1 MPSLTPP
8 SADPTDPPG
17 PATAQAPGTPQAPR
31 TRSAFYGWR
40 IVWAVFFI
48 SSTCSGLS
56 VYALSVYLHAILAD
70 GRFSM
75 TEASYASGSF
85 TIAMG
90 VAGLAVG
97 RLLRD
102 RDIRRVMC
110 AGAVLMAAALMAIP
124 LVDSL
129 WKLYA
134 FYTVLGFG
142 YASVALIP
150 CTTLITR
157 WFVTSRSTA
166 MSIGA
171 TGNSFGA
178 VSITPF
184 VVLLIAQVGL
194 DQASRWLGL
203 AMLAGTLPLIA
214 WVLVAYPRDKGLRA
228 LGEPAARPHGE
239 DTTPVA
245 GGPTRVY
252 RSRFFLTGTLAFALG
267 MAAHVG
273 GQTHLFNRVMTATSD
288 TSLAGV
294 SIALM
299 AASSVG
305 ARFLVVYALR
315 RVSSRAMIVALLA
328 IQGVA
333 LMACGLFESR
343 LLLLLAIVT
352 YGGTLGSFVTMQA
365 LLIAEAFG
373 VSRYAQIYAMARFLS
388 VLGVLIGPGL
398 MGLLHQR
405 TGGYLA
411 SFVTVGLISVL
422 GAMVLAGAGPTPA
435 PEDHATP

>member
-1 MPSLTPP
+1 MPRLPP
-8 SADPTDPPG
+8 YPADPSDPP
-17 PATAQAPGTPQAPR
+17 AH
-31 TRSAFYGWR
+31 FYGWR

-75 TEASYASGSF
+75 TEASYASGCF

-97 RLLRD
+97 RLLSEH
-102 RDIRRVMC
+102 DIRRVMT
-110 AGAVLMAAALMAIP
+110 AGAVLMAACLAAIP
-124 LVDSL
+124 LIDSL
-129 WKLYA
+129 WKLVT
-134 FYTVLGFG
+134 FYTVLGIG
-142 YASVALIP
+142 YAAVALIP

-157 WFVTSRSTA
+157 WFVTQRSTA

-178 VSITPF
+178 VAITPF
-184 VVLLIAQVGL
+184 VALLIAQAGL

-214 WVLVAYPRDKGLRA
+214 WVLVAHPRDRGLRA
-228 LGEPAARPHGE
+228 LGEPPATAPARQSAAM
-239 DTTPVA
+239 A
-245 GGPTRVY
+245 SGPTRVY
-252 RSRFFLTGTLAFALG
+252 RSRFFLTATLAFALG

-273 GQTHLFNRVMTATSD
+273 GQTHLFNRVITATGD
-288 TSLAGV
+288 TSLAGM

-315 RVSSRAMIVALLA
+315 RMSSRAMIVALLA

-333 LMACGLFESR
+333 LMACGVFDSR
-343 LLLLLAIVT
+343 PLLLVAIVV

-373 VSRYAQIYAMARFLS
+373 VSHYAQIYAMARFLS

-405 TGGYLA
+405 TGDYLA
-411 SFVTVGLISVL
+411 SFVTVSLISVL
-422 GAMVLAGAGPTPA
+422 GALVLAGAGPTPRPA
-435 PEDHATP
+435 PQIPN

>member
-1 MPSLTPP
+1 MT
-8 SADPTDPPG
+8 AGG
-17 PATAQAPGTPQAPR
+17 PVT
-31 TRSAFYGWR
+31 FYGWR
-40 IVWAVFFI
+40 IVWAVFLI

-56 VYALSVYLHAILAD
+56 VYALSVYLYALLAG

-97 RLLRD
+97 RLLRS
-102 RDIRRVMC
+102 RDIRRVMT
-110 AGAVLMAAALMAIP
+110 AGALLMASALAAIP
-124 LVDSL
+124 LIDNL
-129 WKLYA
+129 WQLYA
-134 FYTVLGFG
+134 FYTVLGAG
-142 YASVALIP
+142 YAFVALIP

-157 WFVTSRSTA
+157 WFVTGRSTA

-178 VSITPF
+178 VAITPF
-184 VVLLIAQVGL
+184 VALLIAQAGL

-203 AMLAGTLPLIA
+203 SMLVGTLPLIG

-228 LGEPAARPHGE
+228 LGEPAAPPE
-239 DTTPVA
+239 ADA
-245 GGPTRVY
+245 GIAARGLVRVY
-252 RSRFFLTGTLAFALG
+252 RSRFFVIGTLAFALG

-273 GQTHLFNRVMTATSD
+273 GQTHLFNRVMTATGAS
-288 TSLAGV
+288 SLAGL

-315 RVSSRAMIVALLA
+315 RMSSRSMIVVLLSLQGAAL
-328 IQGVA
+328 I
-333 LMACGLFESR
+333 ACGLVESSTV
-343 LLLLLAIVT
+343 LLAAIVV

-365 LLIAEAFG
+365 VLIAEAFG
-373 VSRYAQIYAMARFLS
+373 VTRYAQIYAMTRFFS
-388 VLGVLIGPGL
+388 VFGVLIGPGL
-398 MGLLHQR
+398 MGLLHER
-405 TGGYLA
+405 TGGYVIP
-411 SFVTVGLISVL
+411 FVAVGLISIAGAIVL
-422 GAMVLAGAGPTPA
+422 TGAGPTPQA
-435 PEDHATP
+435 DTRQPV

>member
-1 MPSLTPP
+1 MPPTPP
-8 SADPTDPPG
+8 ALPPPTADPLA
-17 PATAQAPGTPQAPR
+17 PAAPVAPVTPQAGPG
-31 TRSAFYGWR
+31 FYGWR

-75 TEASYASGSF
+75 TEASFASGTF

-90 VAGLAVG
+90 VAGLGVG
-97 RLLRD
+97 RLLVT
-102 RDIRRVMC
+102 RDIRRVMA
-110 AGAVLMAAALMAIP
+110 AGAVLMSAALLAIP
-124 LVDSL
+124 LIDAL
-129 WKLYA
+129 WKLYV
-134 FYTVLGFG
+134 FYAVLGIG
-142 YASVALIP
+142 YGSAALIP

-157 WFVTSRSTA
+157 WFVARRSMA

-178 VSITPF
+178 VAITPF
-184 VVLLIAQVGL
+184 VALLIAQIGL
-194 DQASRWLGL
+194 DLASRWLAL
-203 AMLAGTLPLIA
+203 LMLAGTLPLIA
-214 WVLVAYPRDKGLRA
+214 WVLIAYPRDCGLAA
-228 LGEPAARPHGE
+228 LGERLVNGNSTHAANAKG
-239 DTTPVA
+239 TA
-245 GGPTRVY
+245 RVY
-252 RSRFFLTGTLAFALG
+252 RSRFFITGTLAFALG

-273 GQTHLFNRVMTATSD
+273 GQTHLFNRVMTATGD
-288 TSLAGV
+288 TSLASL

-315 RVSSRAMIVALLA
+315 RMSSRAMIVALLA

-333 LMACGLFESR
+333 LIACGLFDSR
-343 LLLLLAIVT
+343 AALLVAITV
-352 YGGTLGSFVTMQA
+352 YGGTLGSFITMQA
-365 LLIAEAFG
+365 LLVAEAFG
-373 VSRYAQIYAMARFLS
+373 VAHYAQIYAMARFLS

-411 SFVTVGLISVL
+411 SFMAVGLISML
-422 GAMVLAGAGPTPA
+422 GALVLAAAGPTPVPGEA
-435 PEDHATP
+435 RSE

>member
-1 MPSLTPP
+1 MSPPPRPDPSHPP
-8 SADPTDPPG
+8 A
-17 PATAQAPGTPQAPR
+17 R
-31 TRSAFYGWR
+31 FYGWR
-40 IVWAVFFI
+40 IVWAVFII

-75 TEASYASGSF
+75 TEASYASGCF

-97 RLLRD
+97 RLLSAH
-102 RDIRRVMC
+102 DIRRVMT
-110 AGAVLMAAALMAIP
+110 AGAVVMAACLAAIP
-124 LVDSL
+124 LIDSL
-129 WKLYA
+129 WKLVV
-134 FYTVLGFG
+134 FYTGLGIG
-142 YASVALIP
+142 YAALALIP

-178 VSITPF
+178 VSISPF
-184 VVLLIAQVGL
+184 VALLIAQVGL

-214 WVLVAYPRDKGLRA
+214 WVLVAHPRDKGLRA
-228 LGEPAARPHGE
+228 LGEPPDRAPAASHSAA
-239 DTTPVA
+239 VA
-245 GGPTRVY
+245 GGRTRVY
-252 RSRFFLTGTLAFALG
+252 SSRFFMTASLAFALG

-273 GQTHLFNRVMTATSD
+273 GQTHLFNRVMSATGD
-288 TSLAGV
+288 TSLAGL

-305 ARFLVVYALR
+305 ARFVVVYALR
-315 RVSSRAMIVALLA
+315 RISSRAMIAALLT

-333 LMACGLFESR
+333 LMACGLFESGP
-343 LLLLLAIVT
+343 LLLLAIVV

-365 LLIAEAFG
+365 LLVAEAFG
-373 VSRYAQIYAMARFLS
+373 VSNYAQIYAMARFLS

-405 TGGYLA
+405 TGGYPA
-411 SFVTVGLISVL
+411 SFITVGLISLL
-422 GAMVLAGAGPTPA
+422 GAMVLASAGPTPR
-435 PEDHATP
+435 PDQQGPI